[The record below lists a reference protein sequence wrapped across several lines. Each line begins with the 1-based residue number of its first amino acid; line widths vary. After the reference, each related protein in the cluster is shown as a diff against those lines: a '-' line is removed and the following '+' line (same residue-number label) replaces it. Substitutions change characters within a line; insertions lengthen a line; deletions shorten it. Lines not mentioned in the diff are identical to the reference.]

1 MPQLI
6 EDEERFKWYFRMT
19 KTEFYYLLS
28 LVGPKIEK
36 RSTQLRESI
45 PSEIRLAV
53 CLRYLATGSSCRS
66 LGFSYRIGFST
77 VGAIV
82 RECCEEIWK
91 TLQPIYMTEPNE
103 GQWEQVAKDF
113 EDKWNYPHCIGA
125 LDGKHV
131 QIRCPAGAGSL
142 YYNYK
147 GTYSIVLMALVD
159 ANYKFTLV
167 DVGAYGRSSDG
178 GTFERSG
185 MGKKFESN
193 KYSIPRDTEIPPAM
207 EQFPYVIVADEAFP
221 LKTYLMRPYSK
232 AAITSD
238 EEKIYNYR
246 HSRARRVVENAFGI
260 LVGRWRIF
268 LKPIETR
275 PETADIIVLA
285 ATCLHN
291 MLRNT
296 ATSIAS
302 FEKQITFP

>member
-1 MPQLI
+1 M
-6 EDEERFKWYFRMT
+6 Y
-19 KTEFYYLLS
+19 S
-28 LVGPKIEK
+28 V
-36 RSTQLRESI
+36 
-45 PSEIRLAV
+45 
-53 CLRYLATGSSCRS
+53 
-66 LGFSYRIGFST
+66 
-77 VGAIV
+77 
-82 RECCEEIWK
+82 
-91 TLQPIYMTEPNE
+91 LQHIYMTEPNE
-103 GQWEQVAKDF
+103 GQWEQIAKDF

-131 QIRCPAGAGSL
+131 QIRCPAGAGSI

-178 GTFERSG
+178 GIFEQSE

-207 EQFPYVIVADEAFP
+207 EQFPY
-221 LKTYLMRPYSK
+221 TYLMHPG
-232 AAITSD
+232 SD

-260 LVGRWRIF
+260 LAGRWRIF

-275 PETADIIVLA
+275 YLII
-285 ATCLHN
+285 
-291 MLRNT
+291 
-296 ATSIAS
+296 
-302 FEKQITFP
+302 